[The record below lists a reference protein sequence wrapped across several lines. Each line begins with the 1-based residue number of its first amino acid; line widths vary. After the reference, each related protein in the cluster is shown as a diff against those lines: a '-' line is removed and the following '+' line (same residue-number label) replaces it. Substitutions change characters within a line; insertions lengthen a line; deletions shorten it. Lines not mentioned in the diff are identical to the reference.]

1 MKAAMLLLAARAAS
15 LARPF
20 RVLGRRGVAVRS
32 GDGEAAWPEATLAKI
47 AAGAGTPAALA
58 ALKAEL
64 AVAGD
69 APDAA
74 YGACFPFPLD
84 AFQRDALRSLR
95 ADRNVIVSAPTGSG
109 KTVAGELAIA
119 YALSVG
125 KRVFYTTPLK
135 ALSNQKFCDFCAQ
148 FGPGRVG
155 LSTGDSGVRRDAA
168 VVVMTTEVFRNM
180 IYDDAGRAEIAEDVF
195 AVVFDEFH
203 YMNDAQRGTVWEE
216 SVVGCP
222 ESARIVALSA
232 TVSNA
237 RSVAGWMAS
246 IHGPTDVVET
256 DFRPVPLRYEFAGG
270 GAVVPLFR
278 SADVGP
284 GSETEARE
292 RARLA
297 STSSG
302 GTRARARKR
311 LQLNPAL
318 DKPREKPKRVGRD
331 RFDRRGGKFD
341 EGAMPSREILKN
353 LQKRDR
359 LPAIFFVFSRKGCE
373 NEAAHCGSLQLLDVD
388 EETRARQRIRAWA
401 LENEDVARL
410 DSERERVDLLTRGVA
425 AHHAGLL
432 PQYKTLV
439 EELFRDGLVK
449 ACFATETLAAGVNL
463 PARTT
468 VVTSL
473 VKRGDDGMEPLTTS
487 ALLQM
492 AGRAGRRGKD
502 AAGTVVV
509 ARGRKFGDR
518 DAGLA
523 RRVLLSDVLPIASK
537 FAPSYGVAC
546 ALLRGGDLERCRAV
560 VERSFGSY
568 LANRNSPRKRT
579 PPEEPLCGGLAEGVL
594 RDYTV
599 LLAAAGDACDAF
611 EAARALDDDRAL
623 EDARRALRA
632 AQGAVLASPV
642 SQLAPD
648 KQLEALEAYGA
659 LKAANE
665 APRPPVELPA
675 PDAPRPPSPAW
686 RRFETLV
693 GVLERFGAVEAG
705 APTALGDLVASVNG
719 DNELLLATC
728 LLDDA
733 TLDVATNGSPAEV
746 AALFSAFVCEIG
758 DRRGVFVDYGPS
770 AKVRDATDALFER
783 AVLPL
788 SDLQF
793 EAGLGDVACRLD
805 DAAAGLVESWAD
817 GAAWAQVKDATS
829 LDHGDLIR
837 LFRRTLDVLKTAANL
852 DPALAPPS
860 FAAVRSAARAA
871 AKAVDRPPVRDDQ
884 FDAIFVRDDDGGD
897 GEDDP
902 KDP

>member
-1 MKAAMLLLAARAAS
+1 
-15 LARPF
+15 
-20 RVLGRRGVAVRS
+20 
-32 GDGEAAWPEATLAKI
+32 
-47 AAGAGTPAALA
+47 
-58 ALKAEL
+58 
-64 AVAGD
+64 
-69 APDAA
+69 
-74 YGACFPFPLD
+74 
-84 AFQRDALRSLR
+84 
-95 ADRNVIVSAPTGSG
+95 
-109 KTVAGELAIA
+109 
-119 YALSVG
+119 
-125 KRVFYTTPLK
+125 
-135 ALSNQKFCDFCAQ
+135 
-148 FGPGRVG
+148 
-155 LSTGDSGVRRDAA
+155 
-168 VVVMTTEVFRNM
+168 
-180 IYDDAGRAEIAEDVF
+180 
-195 AVVFDEFH
+195 
-203 YMNDAQRGTVWEE
+203 
-216 SVVGCP
+216 
-222 ESARIVALSA
+222 
-232 TVSNA
+232 
-237 RSVAGWMAS
+237 
-246 IHGPTDVVET
+246 
-256 DFRPVPLRYEFAGG
+256 
-270 GAVVPLFR
+270 
-278 SADVGP
+278 
-284 GSETEARE
+284 
-292 RARLA
+292 
-297 STSSG
+297 
-302 GTRARARKR
+302 
-311 LQLNPAL
+311 
-318 DKPREKPKRVGRD
+318 
-331 RFDRRGGKFD
+331 
-341 EGAMPSREILKN
+341 
-353 LQKRDR
+353 
-359 LPAIFFVFSRKGCE
+359 
-373 NEAAHCGSLQLLDVD
+373 
-388 EETRARQRIRAWA
+388 
-401 LENEDVARL
+401 
-410 DSERERVDLLTRGVA
+410 
-425 AHHAGLL
+425 
-432 PQYKTLV
+432 
-439 EELFRDGLVK
+439 
-449 ACFATETLAAGVNL
+449 
-463 PARTT
+463 
-468 VVTSL
+468 L

-546 ALLRGGDLERCRAV
+546 ALLRGGDLARCRAV
-560 VERSFGSY
+560 VERSFGSF
-568 LANRNSPRKRT
+568 LANRKVT

-659 LKAANE
+659 LRAANE
-665 APRPPVELPA
+665 APRPPAELPA
-675 PDAPRPPSPAW
+675 PDAPRAPSPAW

-693 GVLERFGAVEAG
+693 DVLERFGAVEDG

-733 TLDVATNGSPAEV
+733 TLDVATGGSPAEV

-793 EAGLGDVACRLD
+793 EAGLGDVGCRLD
-805 DAAAGLVESWAD
+805 DSAAGLVESWAD

>member
-1 MKAAMLLLAARAAS
+1 MLLLAARAAS
-15 LARPF
+15 LARPA
-20 RVLGRRGVAVRS
+20 RVLGRRVALRS

-74 YGACFPFPLD
+74 YGACFPSRSTPSSATRLD
-84 AFQRDALRSLR
+84 SAR
-95 ADRNVIVSAPTGSG
+95 AA
-109 KTVAGELAIA
+109 
-119 YALSVG
+119 
-125 KRVFYTTPLK
+125 
-135 ALSNQKFCDFCAQ
+135 
-148 FGPGRVG
+148 G

-180 IYDDAGRAEIAEDVF
+180 IYDDEGRAEIAKDVF

-222 ESARIVALSA
+222 ATARIVALSA

-256 DFRPVPLRYEFAGG
+256 DFRPVPLRYEFAED

-278 SADVGP
+278 
-284 GSETEARE
+284 AR
-292 RARLA
+292 
-297 STSSG
+297 TSG

-331 RFDRRGGKFD
+331 KFDRRGGKFD

-373 NEAAHCGSLQLLDVD
+373 NEAANCGSLQLLNVD
-388 EETRARQRIRAWA
+388 EETLARKRIRAWA

-492 AGRAGRRGKD
+492 AGRAGRRGRTPR
-502 AAGTVVV
+502 ARSSP
-509 ARGRKFGDR
+509 RGRKFGDR

-523 RRVLLSDVLPIASK
+523 RRVLLSDVLPIASSSRRPT
-537 FAPSYGVAC
+537 ASRA
-546 ALLRGGDLERCRAV
+546 RCSAAATSSAAGLSSNGASGAIWRTAGPEKV
-560 VERSFGSY
+560 GRRRRSRS
-568 LANRNSPRKRT
+568 A
-579 PPEEPLCGGLAEGVL
+579 GLAEHVL

-599 LLAAAGDACDAF
+599 LLSAAGDACDAF
-611 EAARALDDDRAL
+611 EAAQGLDDDREI
-623 EDARRALRA
+623 EDARRALR

-642 SQLAPD
+642 SRLAPD
-648 KQLEALEAYGA
+648 KQLEALEAYDA

-665 APRPPVELPA
+665 APRPP
-675 PDAPRPPSPAW
+675 
-686 RRFETLV
+686 
-693 GVLERFGAVEAG
+693 
-705 APTALGDLVASVNG
+705 
-719 DNELLLATC
+719 
-728 LLDDA
+728 
-733 TLDVATNGSPAEV
+733 V

-783 AVLPL
+783 AVLP
-788 SDLQF
+788 
-793 EAGLGDVACRLD
+793 
-805 DAAAGLVESWAD
+805 
-817 GAAWAQVKDATS
+817 
-829 LDHGDLIR
+829 
-837 LFRRTLDVLKTAANL
+837 
-852 DPALAPPS
+852 
-860 FAAVRSAARAA
+860 
-871 AKAVDRPPVRDDQ
+871 
-884 FDAIFVRDDDGGD
+884 
-897 GEDDP
+897 
-902 KDP
+902 

>member
-1 MKAAMLLLAARAAS
+1 
-15 LARPF
+15 
-20 RVLGRRGVAVRS
+20 
-32 GDGEAAWPEATLAKI
+32 
-47 AAGAGTPAALA
+47 
-58 ALKAEL
+58 
-64 AVAGD
+64 
-69 APDAA
+69 
-74 YGACFPFPLD
+74 FPFPLD

-135 ALSNQKFCDFCAQ
+135 ALSNQKFGDFCAQ
-148 FGPGRVG
+148 FGAGRVG

-180 IYDDAGRAEIAEDVF
+180 IYDDEGRAEIAKDVF

-222 ESARIVALSA
+222 ATARIVALSA

-256 DFRPVPLRYEFAGG
+256 DFRPVPLRYEFAGD
-270 GAVVPLFR
+270 GAV
-278 SADVGP
+278 
-284 GSETEARE
+284 
-292 RARLA
+292 
-297 STSSG
+297 
-302 GTRARARKR
+302 
-311 LQLNPAL
+311 LNPAL

-331 RFDRRGGKFD
+331 KFDRRGGKFD
-341 EGAMPSREILKN
+341 DGAMPSREILKN

-388 EETRARQRIRAWA
+388 EETRARKRIRAWA

-502 AAGTVVV
+502 AAG
-509 ARGRKFGDR
+509 
-518 DAGLA
+518 
-523 RRVLLSDVLPIASK
+523 
-537 FAPSYGVAC
+537 
-546 ALLRGGDLERCRAV
+546 
-560 VERSFGSY
+560 
-568 LANRNSPRKRT
+568 
-579 PPEEPLCGGLAEGVL
+579 
-594 RDYTV
+594 
-599 LLAAAGDACDAF
+599 
-611 EAARALDDDRAL
+611 
-623 EDARRALRA
+623 
-632 AQGAVLASPV
+632 
-642 SQLAPD
+642 
-648 KQLEALEAYGA
+648 
-659 LKAANE
+659 
-665 APRPPVELPA
+665 
-675 PDAPRPPSPAW
+675 
-686 RRFETLV
+686 
-693 GVLERFGAVEAG
+693 
-705 APTALGDLVASVNG
+705 
-719 DNELLLATC
+719 
-728 LLDDA
+728 
-733 TLDVATNGSPAEV
+733 
-746 AALFSAFVCEIG
+746 
-758 DRRGVFVDYGPS
+758 
-770 AKVRDATDALFER
+770 
-783 AVLPL
+783 
-788 SDLQF
+788 
-793 EAGLGDVACRLD
+793 
-805 DAAAGLVESWAD
+805 
-817 GAAWAQVKDATS
+817 
-829 LDHGDLIR
+829 
-837 LFRRTLDVLKTAANL
+837 
-852 DPALAPPS
+852 
-860 FAAVRSAARAA
+860 
-871 AKAVDRPPVRDDQ
+871 
-884 FDAIFVRDDDGGD
+884 
-897 GEDDP
+897 
-902 KDP
+902 